1 MAFGTTVYSV
11 KPGFVLEGYTKNSNS
26 MVLNNGIIMAYAYLI
41 DGDKKYADGAA
52 GAMDYLLGTNPKSVS
67 YITGYGDYAVKNP
80 LHSFWAG
87 SIDHSYP
94 TAPDGVLSSGPNAW
108 VNDPFIKS
116 LGFVTGKNTP
126 AQQCFVDSAES
137 WSTNDTTL
145 TGNASLAWMTSFM
158 QGAAKNALTSGSE
171 PEPTVS
177 PEPTESP
184 APTASPKL
192 IESPAPTVPPETTTS
207 PVPTASPDQTAEPV
221 IISEDTRGDINCDGK
236 LDITDLSALAIA
248 LVDRE
253 ELKGQANKN
262 ADIDKD
268 GYVTLADL
276 ARLRQYLSKKI
287 ESFDK

>member
-1 MAFGTTVYSV
+1 
-11 KPGFVLEGYTKNSNS
+11 
-26 MVLNNGIIMAYAYLI
+26 
-41 DGDKKYADGAA
+41 
-52 GAMDYLLGTNPKSVS
+52 
-67 YITGYGDYAVKNP
+67 
-80 LHSFWAG
+80 
-87 SIDHSYP
+87 
-94 TAPDGVLSSGPNAW
+94 
-108 VNDPFIKS
+108 
-116 LGFVTGKNTP
+116 
-126 AQQCFVDSAES
+126 
-137 WSTNDTTL
+137 
-145 TGNASLAWMTSFM
+145 M